1 MQIERL
7 SFQII
12 PEDRVSD
19 FIDADQAIWEPWLNQ
34 QRGYIRKTAQVYPG
48 GRVDLRIFWAS
59 KKDLEKASKDPQ
71 IPTLDVKLQ
80 SQFLG
85 VFQKLPT

>member
-7 SFQII
+7 SFLVI
-12 PEDRVSD
+12 PEERTDD
-19 FIDADQAIWEPWLNQ
+19 FIDADAAVWNPWLQQ

-71 IPTLDVKLQ
+71 IPALDVKLQ

-85 VFQKLPT
+85 VFQRLPT